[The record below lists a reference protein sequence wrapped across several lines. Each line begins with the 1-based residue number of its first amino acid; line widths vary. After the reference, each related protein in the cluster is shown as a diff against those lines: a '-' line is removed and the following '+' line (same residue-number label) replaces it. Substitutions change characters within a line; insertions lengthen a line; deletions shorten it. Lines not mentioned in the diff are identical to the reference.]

1 MRCESKQIS
10 VSETMECLLLNGRVR
25 RRRFMCVFFL
35 ALHIFLYLC
44 FFLAEKAT

>member
-25 RRRFMCVFFL
+25 RRFMCVFFL
-35 ALHIFLYLC
+35 VLHIFLYLC